1 MCTFSV
7 HIFYITV
14 ISQSNRLGLVD
25 FRQIC
30 SKIQNSNEIKYAV
43 KTAEIYQRKGQDF
56 SEEVNSHFIQACV
69 RSKSPLVA
77 LEYFLK
83 PKNRL
88 AAWTTATS
96 LNRLL
101 ESALANN
108 ANTNLL
114 EVILILKSKGLH
126 LNKRSIE
133 LCVEIGKNRNDEGA
147 EEFRNKIVEVAK
159 EVLSAEEFKEIV
171 KP

>member
-1 MCTFSV
+1 M
-7 HIFYITV
+7 HIV
-14 ISQSNRLGLVD
+14 IAIILHQSNLLALVD
-25 FRQIC
+25 LRQIC
-30 SKIQNSNEIKYAV
+30 SKVQTPEDIKYAV
-43 KTAEIYQRKGQDF
+43 KAVELYQRKGQDF

-69 RSKSPLVA
+69 RSNSPSIA

-88 AAWTTATS
+88 SAWTTATS

-101 ESALANN
+101 ESVLANN
-108 ANTNLL
+108 LNANLL
-114 EVILILKSKGLH
+114 EVILILKSKGLY

-133 LCVEIGKNRNDEGA
+133 LCVEIGKNRSDEGA
-147 EEFRNKIVEVAK
+147 EEFRNKLVEVAK
-159 EVLSAEEFKEIV
+159 EVLSAEEFKEVV